1 MMRHTVEPI
10 RDVAELIFF
19 PPSRATNRSLALETV
34 PPEQAEALKRFH
46 LRRHPLQTQISGRG
60 ATIRAAWSPAAAI
73 ADAESHLVRLKIDG
87 REGLLV
93 VSAALTQA
101 LLRDIDASL
110 SVTALAPA
118 DAALLLELAIED
130 ALGRL
135 ETLSGCQI
143 ALLSLAPG
151 AMVPSVPMVALT
163 ISLDVQGFCASDC
176 LLWLAPVDA
185 VALATMLDAAAGAEK
200 APVDDLTV
208 PVSVR
213 LAAASPSIG
222 ELKTLRRGDVMLVDD
237 ECGVAMKA
245 VAVIAEHLVAPVDLI
260 AAGIRFSLRPIGG
273 RGSAWEWSMERST
286 NGAGLTGLNDTEL
299 DDLPVRVLFEVGRR
313 DLSLGELRRLDVGA
327 LLSLA
332 REPEN
337 AVEIVVSGKRIGK
350 GTLIK
355 IGESLGVRV
364 TRLFDHG

>member
-10 RDVAELIFF
+10 RDVAELIVF
-19 PPSRATNRSLALETV
+19 PSVRATNRSLVLETL
-34 PPEQAEALKRFH
+34 PPEPAEALKRFY

-60 ATIRAAWSPAAAI
+60 ATIRAAWSPI
-73 ADAESHLVRLKIDG
+73 AVIANAESHLVRLKIDG

-93 VSAALTQA
+93 VSAALTQT
-101 LLRDIDASL
+101 LLRDVDASL

-135 ETLSGCQI
+135 ETLSGCRI
-143 ALLSLAPG
+143 MLLSLAPG
-151 AMVPSVPMVALT
+151 AMVPGVTMVALT
-163 ISLDVQGFCASDC
+163 ISLDVQGLGASDC
-176 LLWLAPVDA
+176 LLCLAPADA
-185 VALATMLDAAAGAEK
+185 VALAGMLDAAAGAEK
-200 APVDDLTV
+200 AAVEDLAM

-213 LAAASPSIG
+213 LAAASPTVG
-222 ELKTLRRGDVMLVDD
+222 ELKTLCRGDVMLVDD
-237 ECGVAMKA
+237 ECGVTARP

-260 AAGIRFSLRPIGG
+260 APGIRFSSRPIGG
-273 RGSAWEWSMERST
+273 RGSAWEWSMEKPT
-286 NGAGLTGLNDTEL
+286 NGAGLTSPNDAEF
-299 DDLPVRVLFEVGRR
+299 DDLPVRVLFEVGRLE
-313 DLSLGELRRLDVGA
+313 LSLGELRRLDVGA
-327 LLSLA
+327 LLPLA
-332 REPEN
+332 REVEN
-337 AVEIVVSGKRIGK
+337 AVEIVASGKRIGR